1 MLKSF
6 SSPKCTFLYRTRKI
20 SVQTQMFSLSRFMNG
35 CGMIMLVV
43 SCDQMGAKHIG
54 PDQKVYQDENNLICL
69 FVTSP
74 DNA

>member
-1 MLKSF
+1 
-6 SSPKCTFLYRTRKI
+6 
-20 SVQTQMFSLSRFMNG
+20 MNV